1 MISNSGHVSF
11 CILTILMLMLHTYL
25 SHQGP
30 SEAVV
35 PTIMPFH
42 WELFFFKRMM
52 IGWWLTNQI
61 RFLKHADWQPTTDQ
75 SRGSSRR
82 GGLPPIGSCFSHFS
96 LPGGQR
102 DVYWNQGM
110 QKNYLLISVDSWG
123 FLNIIRLDDFSLD
136 SCWTINRT
144 PDILIFGLNCNHLHV
159 CWALFHILQT
169 SGCFSCSPEG

>member
-1 MISNSGHVSF
+1 MNGFMKLLAWTRAYWSKGLEYQIYSEQYYPNLFSF
-11 CILTILMLMLHTYL
+11 FLATFLGDLLNTYL

-82 GGLPPIGSCFSHFS
+82 GGLPPIGSCFLHFS

-102 DVYWNQGM
+102 EWKWWSILKSRYI
-110 QKNYLLISVDSWG
+110 YAEELLVG
-123 FLNIIRLDDFSLD
+123 QHRFL
-136 SCWTINRT
+136 WTSEHHRT
-144 PDILIFGLNCNHLHV
+144 WQLLPPPWF
-159 CWALFHILQT
+159 
-169 SGCFSCSPEG
+169 